1 MAEVIVPDIV
11 ISRLPWYLQTLNQ
24 LARQGMHTVSSK
36 MLAERLGTTAAQ
48 IRKDLSYFGGFGKQ
62 GTGYSIYYLIEQ
74 LQKILNLDRVWQVVV
89 VGAGDLGRALTR
101 YQGFASRGI
110 EIGLLF
116 DVDPKVIGTPVGSVV
131 VEDVA
136 VMEEKIREKNIK
148 IAILTVPAQAAQQTA
163 DKLVAAGVKSILN
176 YAPITLITPES
187 VHVQHIDPV
196 LHLQRM
202 MYYLGDSKR

>member
-1 MAEVIVPDIV
+1 MIEESVPDIV

-24 LARQGMHTVSSK
+24 MAKEGLHTVSSK

-48 IRKDLSYFGGFGKQ
+48 IRKDLSFFGGFGKQ

-74 LQKILNLDRVWQVVV
+74 LQKILNLDRIWQVAV
-89 VGAGDLGRALTR
+89 VGAGDLGRALTH

-110 EIGLLF
+110 EIVLLF
-116 DVDPKVIGTPVGSVV
+116 DIDPEVIGTKVGSVIV
-131 VEDVA
+131 QHIDSMED
-136 VMEEKIREKNIK
+136 EIK
-148 IAILTVPAQAAQQTA
+148 KQGIKMGILTVPGAVAQETA
-163 DKLVAAGVKSILN
+163 DQLVNAGIKAILN
-176 YAPITLITPES
+176 YAPVTLMVPDH

-202 MYYLGDSKR
+202 MYYLDAD

>member
-1 MAEVIVPDIV
+1 MTEEAVPDIV

-24 LARQGMHTVSSK
+24 MARQGLHTVSSR

-74 LQKILNLDRVWQVVV
+74 LQMILNLDQVWQVVV
-89 VGAGDLGRALTR
+89 VGAGDLGRALTH

-110 EIGLLF
+110 EIVKLF
-116 DVDPKVIGTPVGSVV
+116 DVDPKVIGTKVGSVIV
-131 VEDVA
+131 QD
-136 VMEEKIREKNIK
+136 IRFLEQEIRDLGIK
-148 IAILTVPAQAAQQTA
+148 IAILTVPAQAAQETA
-163 DKLVAAGVKSILN
+163 DRLVAAGIESILN
-176 YAPITLITPES
+176 YAPITLILPVS

-202 MYYLGDSKR
+202 MYYLGDKRG

>member
-1 MAEVIVPDIV
+1 MAEEIVPDVV

-24 LARQGMHTVSSK
+24 LARQGMHTVSSQ

-62 GTGYSIYYLIEQ
+62 GTGYSIYYLVEQ
-74 LQKILNLDRVWQVVV
+74 LQMILNLDRVWQVVV

-116 DVDPKVIGTPVGSVV
+116 DADPKVIGTKVGSVV

-136 VMEEKIREKNIK
+136 NMEKKIREKDIK
-148 IAILTVPAQAAQQTA
+148 IAVLTVPAQAAQMTA
-163 DKLVAAGVKSILN
+163 DRLVAAGIKSILN

-202 MYYLGDSKR
+202 MYYLGENRS